1 MVAGSEALSTP
12 RLAVGSVSGLFAR
25 GLVLAAIGGVVLGV
39 PFWRGSGV
47 LSDCSLAAIYALVGL
62 SMNILVGYAG
72 QISLGQQ
79 AFVGVGALV
88 AANIVNTGTVTATD
102 PFMFALSLAGA
113 AGIGAVTAL
122 VLGGVALRISGLYLA
137 LVTLVFGAVAADAVF
152 TIESLNGH
160 SAGVTAVRPNALAGD
175 GSFYLFSLAAVGLV
189 LYIDWSFTRSKA
201 GRAVNALRENEL
213 VAQAFAVDVVGYKL
227 LAFSL
232 SGAIAGLAGGIFA
245 FFTESFSDKTYV
257 YPDGFR
263 LALIFLVMVVIG
275 GLGSR
280 TGAVIAS
287 AFFGLLNPL
296 LDWFFST
303 IHRGSWYVDHKNY
316 IPGLIGA
323 VLLLQTLIMNPG
335 GLGQVVR
342 PIGRW
347 LAGDPFRFHDEEHTA
362 DTGGAHVRA

>member
-1 MVAGSEALSTP
+1 MAAGTEVFPTTRTAGTTF
-12 RLAVGSVSGLFAR
+12 GGLLLR
-25 GLVLAAIGGVVLGV
+25 GLVVAAIAGVVLGV
-39 PFWRGSGV
+39 PFWRGSNV
-47 LSDCSLAAIYALVGL
+47 LSDCSLAAIYAVIGI

-79 AFVGVGALV
+79 AFVGIGALV
-88 AANIVNTGTVTATD
+88 ASNIVNTGTVDATD
-102 PFMFALSLAGA
+102 PFTFVLSLAAA
-113 AGIGAVTAL
+113 AGIGTAAAL

-152 TIESLNGH
+152 TIKKFNGH
-160 SAGVTAVRPNALAGD
+160 SAGVAAIRPAALAGD
-175 GSFYLFSLAAVGLV
+175 GSFYLFTLAAVAVV

-213 VAQAFAVDVVGYKL
+213 VAQAFAVDVVRYKL

-232 SGAIAGLAGGIFA
+232 SGAIAGLAGGLLA
-245 FFTESFSDKTYV
+245 FYTESFSDKNYV

-280 TGAVIAS
+280 TGVVIAS

-296 LDWFFST
+296 LDWFFNT
-303 IHRGSWYVDHKNY
+303 INLANWYVDHKNY
-316 IPGLIGA
+316 VPGLIGA

-342 PIGRW
+342 PISRW
-347 LAGDPFRFHDEEHTA
+347 LAGGPFTMHDDAHETDA
-362 DTGGAHVRA
+362 GGRHVRA

>member
-1 MVAGSEALSTP
+1 MAAGSELLPAP
-12 RLAVGSVSGLFAR
+12 RVAGATFGGLLLR
-25 GLVLAAIGGVVLGV
+25 GLVVAAIAGAVLGV
-39 PFWRGSGV
+39 PFWRGSNV
-47 LSDCSLAAIYALVGL
+47 LSDCSYAAIYAVIGI

-79 AFVGVGALV
+79 AFVGIGSLV
-88 AANIVNTGTVTATD
+88 AANIVNTGTVNATD
-102 PFMFALSLAGA
+102 PFTFALSLAA
-113 AGIGAVTAL
+113 SVGIGAAAAL

-152 TIESLNGH
+152 TIEKFNGH
-160 SAGVTAVRPNALAGD
+160 GAGVAAVRPAALAGD
-175 GSFYLFSLAAVGLV
+175 GSFYLFTLAAVVLV

-213 VAQAFAVDVVGYKL
+213 VAQAFAVDVVRYKL
-227 LAFSL
+227 LAFSV
-232 SGAIAGLAGGIFA
+232 SGAIAGLAGGMLA
-245 FFTESFSDKTYV
+245 FYTESFSDKNYV

-280 TGAVIAS
+280 AGVVIAS
-287 AFFGLLNPL
+287 AFFGLLNPI
-296 LDWFFST
+296 LDWFFNT

-316 IPGLIGA
+316 VPGLIGA
-323 VLLLQTLIMNPG
+323 VLLLQTIIMNPG

-342 PIGRW
+342 PVGRW
-347 LAGDPFRFHDEEHTA
+347 LAGHRFTLHDDAHDA
-362 DTGGAHVRA
+362 DTGGRHVRA

>member
-39 PFWRGSGV
+39 PFWQGSGV
-47 LSDCSLAAIYALVGL
+47 LSDCSLAAIYALIGL

-152 TIESLNGH
+152 TIEALNGH
-160 SAGVTAVRPNALAGD
+160 SAGVTAVRPSALAGD
-175 GSFYLFSLAAVGLV
+175 GSFYLFSLAAVGV
-189 LYIDWSFTRSKA
+189 VFYIDWAFTRSKT
-201 GRAVNALRENEL
+201 GRPDNAPREIEL
-213 VAQAFAVDVVGYKL
+213 VAQACAVSGVGYKL
-227 LAFSL
+227 LAISL
-232 SGAIAGLAGGIFA
+232 SGALTRLAGGLSA
-245 FFTESFSDKTYV
+245 CFTESFSDKTCV
-257 YPDGFR
+257 CPDGCR
-263 LALIFLVMVVIG
+263 PAPILLVKAATG
-275 GLGSR
+275 GLGTR
-280 TGAVIAS
+280 
-287 AFFGLLNPL
+287 
-296 LDWFFST
+296 
-303 IHRGSWYVDHKNY
+303 
-316 IPGLIGA
+316 PG
-323 VLLLQTLIMNPG
+323 
-335 GLGQVVR
+335 
-342 PIGRW
+342 
-347 LAGDPFRFHDEEHTA
+347 
-362 DTGGAHVRA
+362 

>member
-1 MVAGSEALSTP
+1 MAAGSDTLLEKLPAP
-12 RLAVGSVSGLFAR
+12 RVAVASFGGLFLR
-25 GLVLAAIGGVVLGV
+25 GLVMAAIVAVVLGG
-39 PFWRGSGV
+39 PFWRGASV
-47 LSDCSLAAIYALVGL
+47 LSDCSYAAIFAVIGI

-152 TIESLNGH
+152 TIEALNGH
-160 SAGVTAVRPNALAGD
+160 SAGVTAVRPQALAGD
-175 GSFYLFSLAAVGLV
+175 GAFYLFSLAAVAFI
-189 LYIDWSFTRSKA
+189 LYIAWSFSRSKA

-213 VAQAFAVDVVGYKL
+213 VAQGFAVDVVGYKL

-257 YPDGFR
+257 YPDGF
-263 LALIFLVMVVIG
+263 
-275 GLGSR
+275 
-280 TGAVIAS
+280 
-287 AFFGLLNPL
+287 
-296 LDWFFST
+296 
-303 IHRGSWYVDHKNY
+303 
-316 IPGLIGA
+316 
-323 VLLLQTLIMNPG
+323 
-335 GLGQVVR
+335 
-342 PIGRW
+342 
-347 LAGDPFRFHDEEHTA
+347 
-362 DTGGAHVRA
+362 